1 MSTFKPLGHYD
12 LVPVPAVP
20 RATPAPSPALSGP
33 LSDALRLLGPTLDVR
48 LCTALIASTP
58 PVAPSVEHYL
68 RLALAITE
76 ALGAMPGVLPLD
88 APDHRLELV
97 EMYLDETEAVLGE
110 LGNPARPAT
119 HADVAR
125 LSSGLLSTSDL
136 CQALTGIA
144 EGDPLRPRLDGAL
157 RRLGA
162 ACDAFAGLLEREP
175 GPSTQGASVA
185 APSAPPQGPGKRR
198 PGRRGRRRS
207 PTASAPR
214 LPAARD
220 GR

>member
-1 MSTFKPLGHYD
+1 
-12 LVPVPAVP
+12 
-20 RATPAPSPALSGP
+20 
-33 LSDALRLLGPTLDVR
+33 
-48 LCTALIASTP
+48 
-58 PVAPSVEHYL
+58 
-68 RLALAITE
+68 
-76 ALGAMPGVLPLD
+76 MPGVLPLD
-88 APDHRLELV
+88 APAHRLELV
-97 EMYLDETEAVLGE
+97 GAYLDETEAVLCE
-110 LGNPARPAT
+110 LGKPARPAT
-119 HADVAR
+119 HADVAG

-162 ACDAFAGLLEREP
+162 ACDAFAELLEREP
-175 GPSTQGASVA
+175 GPSTQGAPA
-185 APSAPPQGPGKRR
+185 ASRSAPRHGPGKRG

-207 PTASAPR
+207 TTASAPR